1 MWGDGLTDWGFSDM
15 MATMNNQ
22 AFIDGQNLTYNTQNS
37 DKPWKVDLIRFRVYL
52 KERYGVQQAYYFMGY
67 HLDELYDLYNLIQE
81 AGFIVVFRKYDE
93 KMASIKKGNV
103 DTDIVFAIMR
113 KLVEQEDFEK
123 VILVSGDGDYYRMV
137 DYLVK
142 KNKFGKLLA
151 PNQKCMSSLYKNL
164 DRSLYT
170 DLSAR
175 DVKKKIEFKKGR
187 RVSKKRDTA

>member
-1 MWGDGLTDWGFSDM
+1 
-15 MATMNNQ
+15 MNNQ

-37 DKPWKVDLIRFRVYL
+37 SKPWKVDLIRFRVYL
-52 KERYGVQQAYYFMGY
+52 KERYGVQKAYYFMGY
-67 HLDELYDLYNLIQE
+67 HLDELYDLYNMIQE

-93 KMASIKKGNV
+93 KMASVKKGNV
-103 DTDIVFAIMR
+103 DTDIVFTVMR
-113 KLVEQEDFEK
+113 KLAEQEDFEK

-170 DLSAR
+170 DLSAEG
-175 DVKKKIEFKKGR
+175 VKRKIGFKKGR
-187 RVSKKRDTA
+187 KVSKKRDTA